1 MIRLVKGYDEIVSE
15 HVASLK
21 RKGFSNYDLGHISR
35 IFSSPLINNVFS
47 VPYEVFFELLRKENE
62 SIEKFLTL
70 YNNNVVKVYEP
81 LNFNAVVSELKAFSK
96 KIFVLDASV
105 FLYGFYSYKNKNS
118 ENNRGFIGEN
128 DLVVMAENLYI
139 QMKYLFDRLNK
150 DSVFLNDSEKD
161 IISTVGVLKGIN
173 PYFDLMF
180 YVNDGRLLDS
190 VLKPLESESL
200 NESFGVVKDYF
211 EVYHSRIRVYR
222 AAVEDF
228 FNSISN

>member
-1 MIRLVKGYDEIVSE
+1 MTRLVKGYDEIVSE
-15 HVASLK
+15 HIVSLK
-21 RKGFSNYDLGHISR
+21 GKGFSNYDLGHISR
-35 IFSSPLINNVFS
+35 IFYSPLKSDVFA
-47 VPYEVFFELLRKENE
+47 VPYEVIFELLRKENK

-70 YNNNVVKVYEP
+70 YDNNVVKVYKP

-105 FLYGFYSYKNKNS
+105 FLYGFHSYKNKNS
-118 ENNRGFIGEN
+118 KSTIKTISES
-128 DLVVMAENLYI
+128 DLVVMAENLYF

-150 DSVFLNDSEKD
+150 DSVNDSEKSINEVD
-161 IISTVGVLKGIN
+161 ILGFVN

-180 YVNDGRLLDS
+180 YVNDGKLLS
-190 VLKPLESESL
+190 NVLKSLE

-222 AAVEDF
+222 SAVEDF